1 MAKIIGIDLGTT
13 NSCVAVVEGGEP
25 RVIVN
30 EEGDRTTPSV
40 VCVTEEGTQVGTA
53 ARRQAVIKPKETV
66 YSVKRVIGSKFS
78 EVADIA
84 SNVPYDLESNDAGEV
99 RIPIGD
105 RSFSPPEISAMV
117 LQKLKHS
124 AEAYLGEEVTEAVI
138 TVPAYF
144 NDSQRQATKDAGRIA
159 GLEVRRIIN
168 EPTAAAL
175 AYGLDKRE
183 DEIIAVYDFGGG
195 TFDVSVLEVGDGIVE
210 VLSTSGDTHLG
221 GDNVDE
227 VMIDHLVSE
236 FKSETGVDVSTD
248 PMALQ
253 RLKEAAEK
261 AKCELSTSQQT
272 DINLPFL
279 TADASGPKH
288 LTARVTRAKFNQLI
302 GDIVAKTFESCG
314 RALTDADKKPSD
326 IDQVVLVGGSTRI
339 PLVVTEVE
347 KFFEREANRTVNPDE
362 VVALGAAVQGG
373 VLAGDV
379 EGVLLLDVTPLSLG
393 IETMGGV
400 STTLIP
406 RNTTIPARK
415 SEVFSTA
422 DTNQSSVDV
431 HVLQGERQMSADNR
445 SLGNF
450 KLDGIPPAPRGV
462 PQIEVTFDLDADGIL
477 SVTARDKGTGKEQA
491 ITITSPSGLSDEEIK
506 AMVSDAEE
514 NKQADADSR
523 LAAEQRN
530 ALDSLAYGTEKLL
543 EETGDKL
550 GEDTRATLQSAL
562 EGARTA
568 LEGDDAPAIEEA
580 SKVLSAASEAAA
592 KELYEV
598 TAQEAQPADPVPPPE
613 FDADEDIIDAELV
626 EDDAPD
632 DE

>member
-1 MAKIIGIDLGTT
+1 
-13 NSCVAVVEGGEP
+13 
-25 RVIVN
+25 
-30 EEGDRTTPSV
+30 
-40 VCVTEEGTQVGTA
+40 
-53 ARRQAVIKPKETV
+53 
-66 YSVKRVIGSKFS
+66 
-78 EVADIA
+78 
-84 SNVPYDLESNDAGEV
+84 
-99 RIPIGD
+99 
-105 RSFSPPEISAMV
+105 
-117 LQKLKHS
+117 
-124 AEAYLGEEVTEAVI
+124 
-138 TVPAYF
+138 
-144 NDSQRQATKDAGRIA
+144 
-159 GLEVRRIIN
+159 
-168 EPTAAAL
+168 
-175 AYGLDKRE
+175 
-183 DEIIAVYDFGGG
+183 
-195 TFDVSVLEVGDGIVE
+195 
-210 VLSTSGDTHLG
+210 
-221 GDNVDE
+221 
-227 VMIDHLVSE
+227 
-236 FKSETGVDVSTD
+236 
-248 PMALQ
+248 
-253 RLKEAAEK
+253 
-261 AKCELSTSQQT
+261 
-272 DINLPFL
+272 
-279 TADASGPKH
+279 
-288 LTARVTRAKFNQLI
+288 
-302 GDIVAKTFESCG
+302 
-314 RALTDADKKPSD
+314 
-326 IDQVVLVGGSTRI
+326 
-339 PLVVTEVE
+339 
-347 KFFEREANRTVNPDE
+347 
-362 VVALGAAVQGG
+362 